1 MISNNT
7 PPSFVLASASP
18 ARLKLL
24 RMVGIEPTVYKSD
37 FDEDQIQIE
46 QPEELVT
53 TLARCKAETV
63 APQFTD
69 ALVLGCDS
77 VLTINDRIYGK
88 PESPQIAI
96 ARWRGMRGKM
106 GKIYTGHALI
116 DRGRRSATS
125 PDMRQTESPLFS
137 RRGMADLKQQ
147 RQIIRCGITEV
158 YFANISDRTIEAYI
172 ATGEP
177 LKCAGSF
184 ALEGKGGM
192 FVDKIVGCHSNVIGL
207 SLPVLYQMIENLGYN
222 VTNFWN

>member
-1 MISNNT
+1 MSASNT
-7 PPSFVLASASP
+7 SPKFVLASASP

-24 RMVGIEPTVYKSD
+24 KMVGIEPTVCKSD
-37 FDEDQIQIE
+37 FDEDSIE
-46 QPEELVT
+46 IEEAEELVK

-63 APQFTD
+63 APKYPG

-96 ARWRGMRGKM
+96 ARWRGMRGRM

-116 DRGRRSATS
+116 DL
-125 PDMRQTESPLFS
+125 E
-137 RRGMADLKQQ
+137 QQ

-158 YFANISDRTIEAYI
+158 YFANISDRTIEAYV

-177 LKCAGSF
+177 LNCAGSF

-192 FVDKIVGCHSNVIGL
+192 FVEKIVGCHSNVIGL
-207 SLPVLYQMIENLGYN
+207 SLPVLYQMIEGLGYN
-222 VTNFWN
+222 VTNFWD